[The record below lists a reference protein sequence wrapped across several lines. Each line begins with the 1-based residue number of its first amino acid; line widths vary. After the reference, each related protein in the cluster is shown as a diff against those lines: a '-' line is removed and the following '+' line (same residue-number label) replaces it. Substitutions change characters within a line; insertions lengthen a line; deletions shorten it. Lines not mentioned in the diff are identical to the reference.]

1 MTTNRA
7 ENTSHSLHTVMLLKL
22 LTLYRHS
29 LVYRNNN
36 KVFLLQ
42 IVRKYSNNGKQVL
55 ACSDLTKIRNIG
67 ILAHIDAGK
76 TSTTECMLYHGGIVK
91 KIGKIDHGNTRMDF
105 MRQERERGITIN
117 AASIAFDWLGR
128 TVNLID
134 TPGHVDFNFEVERC
148 LHVLD
153 SAVLVLDGTEGI
165 QAQTISIN
173 KQMSDWNL
181 PRIIYTNKMDRKT
194 ANFDQSINALRK
206 ELNINPV
213 VSSRPV
219 YIEGKFRG
227 VVDLVSMTAVIHT
240 KNNRER
246 HPVLINGEF
255 NDDVIQLGVSRE
267 DLDAVRK
274 SRVELVEELVSF
286 DEKLLEEYFEGK
298 TPSTQDLKSL
308 LRSCCVRQQVSPV
321 LCGSATTNI
330 GNDLLLDAIVDYL
343 PSPEDRIESHFPANF
358 RHDQNSPLVAY
369 AFKITQD
376 RNRGSLVYLRVY
388 SGMLRPHSQVY
399 RLDNGER
406 ERVNRVLLSQA
417 GDLREI
423 GAVGPGNIGVV
434 VGLKETQTG
443 DVITDDKQILSH
455 IREQIEIANNKYTAG
470 TASPSESWLS
480 HLTRLNVPDAVFYCT
495 LCVDTRD
502 EEKELIEALKELTAE
517 DPSLRYR
524 IDEKTED
531 LIVSGMGDLHLQILI
546 DRLKHEYRI
555 VVRLGKLN
563 IAYQEVPIK
572 EATELFQAESSIGGK
587 NQKVE
592 IGLRV
597 VPSKSPGQNIKV
609 INGLGNEVLI
619 SEDQLKAV
627 NNAVRAV
634 CVGGGPLLNGPVT
647 ELSVEV
653 TDFKYEEGTSLNLIS
668 FATRECLVRAL
679 LNSELRLSEP
689 AMKVEIKLSEDYVEP
704 VLADLSKKRRAIIR
718 RVITDAR
725 ASYLEAEVPLE
736 HLLDYSNVVR
746 GLTSGYGDY
755 SSRFLEY
762 RRVGVEHQKIIIERH
777 KGLIK

>member
-1 MTTNRA
+1 M
-7 ENTSHSLHTVMLLKL
+7 SLKCLVLPRYRLLHRINQLFILHIVKR
-22 LTLYRHS
+22 YGS
-29 LVYRNNN
+29 NN
-36 KVFLLQ
+36 KE
-42 IVRKYSNNGKQVL
+42 VL
-55 ACSDLTKIRNIG
+55 ACSDLTKLRNIG

-76 TSTTECMLYHGGIVK
+76 TSTTECMLYHAGLVD
-91 KIGKIDHGNTRMDF
+91 KIGRIDDGNTRMDY

-117 AASIAFDWLGR
+117 AASVAFDWLGR

-153 SAVLVLDGTEGI
+153 GAVLVLDGTEGV

-173 KQMSDWNL
+173 KQMSDWGL
-181 PRIIYTNKMDRKT
+181 PRIIYTNKMDRKS
-194 ANFDQSINALRK
+194 ADFDQSINALRK
-206 ELNINPV
+206 ELDVNPV

-219 YIEGKFRG
+219 YIGGKFRG
-227 VVDLVSMTAVIHT
+227 VVDLISMVATIHN
-240 KNNRER
+240 KRY
-246 HPVLINGEF
+246 PILCNGEF
-255 NDDVIQLGVSRE
+255 NDDVIQLGVAGE
-267 DLDAVRK
+267 DLDVLVK
-274 SRVELVEELVSF
+274 SRAELVEELVSF

-298 TPSTQDLKSL
+298 TPSIQALKCL
-308 LRSCCVRQQVSPV
+308 LRSCCVQRLVSPV
-321 LCGSATTNI
+321 LCGSATANI

-343 PSPEDRIESHFPANF
+343 PSPKDRIETHFPENF
-358 RHDQNSPLVAY
+358 QHDPNCPLVAY
-369 AFKITQD
+369 AFKVIQD
-376 RNRGSLVYLRVY
+376 KNRGYLVYLRVY
-388 SGMLRPHSQVY
+388 AGMLRSHSHVY
-399 RLDNGER
+399 RLQDGEK

-434 VGLKETQTG
+434 VGLSDTGTG
-443 DVITDDKQILSH
+443 DVITDNTETLTSM
-455 IREQIEIANNKYTAG
+455 RGQIEIASRRYTEG
-470 TASPSESWLS
+470 TASRSEQWLY

-495 LCVDTRD
+495 LYVDSRE
-502 EEKELIEALKELTAE
+502 EEKELIAALRELTAE

-524 IDEKTED
+524 VDEKTED

-563 IAYQEVPIK
+563 IAYQEVPVK
-572 EATELFQAESSIGGK
+572 EARELFQTQSKIGG
-587 NQKVE
+587 NAQTVE

-597 VPSKSPGQNIKV
+597 LPSRSPGHSIKV
-609 INGLGNEVLI
+609 MNRLSSGVCI
-619 SEDQLKAV
+619 SNDQLKAV

-647 ELSVEV
+647 DLSVEL
-653 TDFKYEEGTSLNLIS
+653 TDFCYEEEASLSLIS

-689 AMKVEIKLSEDYVEP
+689 AMKVEIKLSEEYVEP
-704 VLADLSKKRRAIIR
+704 VLADLTRNRRGIIKR
-718 RVITDAR
+718 VVTDAR

-755 SSRFLEY
+755 SSRFLDY
-762 RRVGVEHQKIIIERH
+762 RRVGLEHQKIIIDRQ
-777 KGLIK
+777 KGMIK